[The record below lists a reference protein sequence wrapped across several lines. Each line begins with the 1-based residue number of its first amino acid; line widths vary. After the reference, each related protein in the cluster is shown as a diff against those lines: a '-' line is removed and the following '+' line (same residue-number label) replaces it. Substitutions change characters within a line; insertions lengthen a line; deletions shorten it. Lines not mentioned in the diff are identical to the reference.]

1 MREHTREKRGS
12 LSEKSFFFDIENYP
26 VYRLP
31 INSIY
36 TSALMVSAQ
45 QEEVLWIFDFVREQE
60 TDGLQRL
67 LSTIDI
73 VAQEQV
79 V

>member
-1 MREHTREKRGS
+1 MKKKKRDE
-12 LSEKSFFFDIENYP
+12 LS
-26 VYRLP
+26 LP

-36 TSALMVSAQ
+36 TGALMVSTQ

-60 TDGLQRL
+60 ADGLEWL
-67 LSTIDI
+67 LATIDI

-79 V
+79 VWLGRKAAVLE